1 MKWIT
6 IISSLFL
13 LNAAISQE
21 NKAGPSIEN
30 EDTLV
35 FQRFMETMEESLR
48 LYREEWDQDE
58 DYDSIVKALGY
69 ETGHVPVFSDSVY
82 CERLNELKKQSPY
95 PFDCHP
101 SVLQNIH
108 FFNEKRRSF
117 IKITLGRSK
126 LYFDLFE
133 STLDSYNMPL
143 ELKYLAVIESGL
155 RPQVRS
161 RAGAMGLWQFMY
173 ATGKMYGLTE
183 NSYIDERMD
192 PVKSTDAA
200 CRYLK
205 RLHEM
210 YDDWNMALAAYN
222 AGPGNVNKAIRRSG
236 GKMTYWEIRP
246 FLPRET
252 QGYVPNFITVA
263 YMMSNHTLHNI
274 VPAPAPALPS
284 EVDTVCLKKGIQ
296 MRTLESHLSW
306 PLEEIHFLN
315 PIYKRDFIPETEPKQ
330 CITMPL
336 DKVPLFIDLEDSLYF
351 ADSVMFHTP
360 QMDVATSNTS
370 SSVQSSSVNTK
381 YHKVRSGET
390 LGAIAQKYGTS
401 VNNIMRWNG
410 LRSTKIQIGQTL
422 KIQGGSAPSSSTQ
435 TKSETQTST
444 NSSTGTKHHVV
455 ESGDTFWKI
464 AQKHGTT
471 VDAIQRLNPS
481 AKSSDLKIGQ
491 KIRVQ

>member
-1 MKWIT
+1 MKLVIF
-6 IISSLFL
+6 IIL
-13 LNAAISQE
+13 LWCSKGFFAQE
-21 NKAGPSIEN
+21 NLAGPSVEN
-30 EDTLV
+30 EDSLV

-48 LYREEWDQDE
+48 LYRQEWDQEE
-58 DYDSIVKALGY
+58 DYDAIIKSLGY
-69 ETGHVPVFSDSVY
+69 EESDVPIFSDSVY
-82 CERLNELKKQSPY
+82 CERLNQLDKQSPY

-101 SVLQNIH
+101 AVLQNIH

-143 ELKYLAVIESGL
+143 ELKYLSVIESGL

-205 RLHEM
+205 RLYEM
-210 YDDWNMALAAYN
+210 YNDWNMALAAYN

-246 FLPRET
+246 FLPKET

-263 YMMSNHTLHNI
+263 YLMTHHTLHNLI
-274 VPAPAPALPS
+274 PAPAPALPS
-284 EVDTVCLKKGIQ
+284 EIDTVCLKKGIK
-296 MRTLESHLSW
+296 MRTLESHLQW
-306 PLEEIHFLN
+306 PIDDIHFLN

-336 DKVPLFIDLEDSLYF
+336 DKIALFIELEDSIYR
-351 ADSVMFHTP
+351 ADSIMFQTP
-360 QMDVATSNTS
+360 RIEPATNTS
-370 SSVQSSSVNTK
+370 TTLSTQSTIQTR
-381 YHKVRSGET
+381 YHKVKSGET
-390 LGAIAQKYGTS
+390 LGFIANKYGTTVS
-401 VNNIMRWNG
+401 NLMKWNN
-410 LRSTKIQIGQTL
+410 LKSTNLQVGQTL
-422 KIQGGSAPSSSTQ
+422 KVEGGSSSSNSSQTQ
-435 TKSETQTST
+435 STQTST
-444 NSSTGTKHHVV
+444 SSSGASHHIVQ
-455 ESGDTFWKI
+455 SGDTFWKI

-481 AKSSDLKIGQ
+481 IKSSDLKIGQ

>member
-1 MKWIT
+1 MRLLALISFFCFL
-6 IISSLFL
+6 SSLS
-13 LNAAISQE
+13 AQE
-21 NKAGPSIEN
+21 NTAGPSLEN

-48 LYREEWDQDE
+48 LYREEWVQE
-58 DYDSIVKALGY
+58 ENYDSIIKSLGY
-69 ETGHVPVFSDSVY
+69 ESDHVPTFSDSIY
-82 CERLNELKKQSPY
+82 CTRLNELDKQSPY

-117 IKITLGRSK
+117 IKVTLGRSK

-133 STLDSYNMPL
+133 ITLDKYNMPL

-200 CRYLK
+200 CRYLQ
-205 RLHEM
+205 RLYEM
-210 YDDWNMALAAYN
+210 YEDWNMALAAYN

-246 FLPRET
+246 YLPKET

-263 YMMSNHTLHNI
+263 YLMTNHALHNI
-274 VPAPAPALPS
+274 VPAPVPIMPH
-284 EVDTVCLKKGIQ
+284 EIDTVCLKQ
-296 MRTLESHLSW
+296 DLRMRTLETLLDW
-306 PLEEIHFLN
+306 PLDDIHMLN
-315 PIYKRDFIPETEPKQ
+315 PIYKRDVIPDTDPKQ
-330 CITMPL
+330 CIVMPL
-336 DKVPLFIDLEDSLYF
+336 DKVSLFIDLEDSVYR
-351 ADSVMFHTP
+351 ADSILFHNPTIES
-360 QMDVATSNTS
+360 VGS
-370 SSVQSSSVNTK
+370 SSSSTSERTISTQ
-381 YHKVRSGET
+381 YHKVKSGET
-390 LGAIAQKYGTS
+390 LGGIAKKYGTT

-410 LRSTKIQIGQTL
+410 LKSTNLSIGQTL
-422 KIQGGSAPSSSTQ
+422 RVEAAESSNSTSSSTNTTSNDAKSGS
-435 TKSETQTST
+435 TKTHTVQ
-444 NSSTGTKHHVV
+444 
-455 ESGDTFWKI
+455 SGDNFWNI
-464 AQKHGTT
+464 AQKYGTT
-471 VDAIQRLNPS
+471 VDALQRLNPGI
-481 AKSSDLKIGQ
+481 SSSRLKVGQ
-491 KIRVQ
+491 KLRVH

>member
-21 NKAGPSIEN
+21 NKSGPSIEN

-58 DYDSIVKALGY
+58 DYDAIVKALGY

-82 CERLNELKKQSPY
+82 CERLNELNKQSPY

-117 IKITLGRSK
+117 IKVTLGRSK

-133 STLDSYNMPL
+133 TTLSSYNMPL

-205 RLHEM
+205 RLYEM
-210 YDDWNMALAAYN
+210 YNDWNMALAAYN

-236 GKMTYWEIRP
+236 GKMTYCEIRP
-246 FLPRET
+246 YLPKET

-284 EVDTVCLKKGIQ
+284 EIDTVCLKRGIQ
-296 MRTLESHLSW
+296 MRTLEAHLNWS
-306 PLEEIHFLN
+306 LEDIHMLN
-315 PIYKRDFIPETEPKQ
+315 PIYKRDFIPETDPKQ

-336 DKVPLFIDLEDSLYF
+336 DKVSLFIDLEDSIYR
-351 ADSVMFHTP
+351 ADSTMFHTP
-360 QMDVATSNTS
+360 KIEVAATVSTNQPS
-370 SSVQSSSVNTK
+370 ISTK
-381 YHKVRSGET
+381 YHKVKSGET
-390 LGAIAQKYGTS
+390 LGAIAQKYGTT
-401 VNNIMRWNG
+401 VNNIMKWNG
-410 LRSTKIQIGQTL
+410 LRSTNLQIGQTL
-422 KIQGGSAPSSSTQ
+422 KIEGGSSTFSQ
-435 TKSETQTST
+435 TKSETQTVQ
-444 NSSTGTKHHVV
+444 NSSSGTKHHVV
-455 ESGDTFWKI
+455 QSGDTFWKI

-471 VDAIQRLNPS
+471 VDAIQRLNPGVNT
-481 AKSSDLKIGQ
+481 SDLKIGQ